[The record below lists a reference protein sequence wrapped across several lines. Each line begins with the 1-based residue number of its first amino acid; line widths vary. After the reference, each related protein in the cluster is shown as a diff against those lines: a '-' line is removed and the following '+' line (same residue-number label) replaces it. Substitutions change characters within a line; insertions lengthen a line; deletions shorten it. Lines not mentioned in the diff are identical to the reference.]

1 MRTRSTRPRMLTRG
15 IIRSVWLLK
24 AAPSPGAG
32 AAVQVP
38 TQCMV
43 FVAIDASLSGAIL
56 RGIPAWETRPAS
68 CPDSFRLEP
77 DLLVGRRP
85 GIRVDQE
92 QRRLGHAGADA
103 AGPDEFVEGTEADAL
118 VDELLD
124 LVEHGLALAAGA
136 LPRPLA
142 EKSTRVAVRGARA
155 RTVA

>member
-1 MRTRSTRPRMLTRG
+1 MRTRSTRPPMLTRG

-43 FVAIDASLSGAIL
+43 FVAIDASLSGAML
-56 RGIPAWETRPAS
+56 RGIPVREVRHGGVPDAHPRRAAGRRSSSP
-68 CPDSFRLEP
+68 CPDSFCLEP

-103 AGPDEFVEGTEADAL
+103 AGPDEFVE
-118 VDELLD
+118 
-124 LVEHGLALAAGA
+124 
-136 LPRPLA
+136 R
-142 EKSTRVAVRGARA
+142 
-155 RTVA
+155 